1 MVSYVSR
8 KSIPIMMER
17 LEGMSLRLMARSW
30 QRMEIQKMMQ
40 HPLIGRQLA
49 VECGGDDWLGRV
61 PVGDVQ
67 DRQHHHGGEE
77 SEISSENHLGK
88 KSPPRADLRLVKK
101 RA

>member
-1 MVSYVSR
+1 
-8 KSIPIMMER
+8 
-17 LEGMSLRLMARSW
+17 
-30 QRMEIQKMMQ
+30 MMQ

-77 SEISSENHLGK
+77 SEISSGK
-88 KSPPRADLRLVKK
+88 KSRQRADLRLVKK